1 MRLSVTKRILTALWG
16 ALAVIPAMIFAQGS
30 SPSGTYGVVKVAST
44 VPPNGDLNPYGVAMV
59 PRTIGNL
66 VSGNILV
73 SNFNNSANLQ
83 GTGTT
88 IMSIAPDGSTSV
100 FAQIDAS
107 TLPGQ
112 CPGGVGLTTAL
123 VVLRTGWVIVG
134 SLPTSD
140 GTSATAQAGCLIVLN
155 NQGAVAETITDVTI
169 NGPWDMTALDGD
181 LDATLFVTN
190 VLNGTVAGNGSI
202 VQAGTV
208 VRIRTAQ
215 TDTTMPSVT
224 NMLVIGSGFA
234 EKTDPSA
241 LVIGPTGVALAPGGL
256 LYVADTLN
264 NRIVSITNAVNRT
277 TDANTGQVFSVLPT
291 LNAPLGMAVR
301 ANHAELMVVNGGNG
315 RLIGINEDGSQKSAG
330 FISGSGT
337 PPGAGTLFGL
347 ATSSSGLYFV
357 NDGTNTLNLL
367 SNPL

>member
-1 MRLSVTKRILTALWG
+1 
-16 ALAVIPAMIFAQGS
+16 
-30 SPSGTYGVVKVAST
+30 
-44 VPPNGDLNPYGVAMV
+44 
-59 PRTIGNL
+59 
-66 VSGNILV
+66 
-73 SNFNNSANLQ
+73 
-83 GTGTT
+83 
-88 IMSIAPDGSTSV
+88 
-100 FAQIDAS
+100 
-107 TLPGQ
+107 
-112 CPGGVGLTTAL
+112 
-123 VVLRTGWVIVG
+123 
-134 SLPTSD
+134 
-140 GTSATAQAGCLIVLN
+140 
-155 NQGAVAETITDVTI
+155 
-169 NGPWDMTALDGD
+169 
-181 LDATLFVTN
+181 
-190 VLNGTVAGNGSI
+190 